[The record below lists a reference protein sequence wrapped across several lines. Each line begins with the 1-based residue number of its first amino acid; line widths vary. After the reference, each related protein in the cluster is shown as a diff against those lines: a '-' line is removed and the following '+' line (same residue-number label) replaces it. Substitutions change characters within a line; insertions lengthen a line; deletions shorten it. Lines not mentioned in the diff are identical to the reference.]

1 MAKVRRF
8 IYVASPRGTKVHIKF
23 GNTSEGPTKCGL
35 HAAKGWTWT
44 WTQPMRDPKFPKSLC
59 KRCQK

>member
-1 MAKVRRF
+1 MTKVRRF
-8 IYVASPRGTKVHIKF
+8 IYTSSPRGTKVHIKY

-35 HAAKGWTWT
+35 FAAKGWV
-44 WTQPMRDPKFPKSLC
+44 WTQPMRDPTFPKNLC